1 MEKKNWVLLPLIM
14 AGLVACNGDGVP
26 DCFQNAGDIVREEVS
41 VAPFTKITVHPN
53 VELVLKQGAETKVEV
68 ETGEYLRDGVTAL
81 VTEGRLE
88 IWDENSCNFTRD
100 YNLTK
105 IYVTAPDITEIRGNT
120 GFPIRSDGPLEYPGL
135 SLLSESF
142 TDPETDTTS
151 GTFDLELKV
160 GQLKIVSNGLAY
172 FKLRGSVEQFNI
184 TFAAGD
190 ARLEAAEL
198 VAQQVVLDHR
208 GTNDMMLA
216 PQISITGTIR
226 GTGDVICLSRPATVE
241 VQEIY
246 KGKLI
251 FTD

>member
-1 MEKKNWVLLPLIM
+1 MKKRNWVLLLLI
-14 AGLVACNGDGVP
+14 AVGSVACDGDRVP
-26 DCFQNAGDIVREEVS
+26 DCFQNAGDVVREEVA

-53 VELVLKQGAETKVEV
+53 VELVLKQGAETRVEV
-68 ETGEYLRDGVTAL
+68 ETGEYLRDEVRVL

-88 IWDENSCNFTRD
+88 LWDTNDCNFTRD

-105 IYVTAPDITEIRGNT
+105 VYVTAPAITEIRSNT
-120 GFPIRSDGPLEYPGL
+120 GFPIRSDGLLEYPVL
-135 SLLSESF
+135 NLLSESF
-142 TDPETDTTS
+142 TDPEADTTS
-151 GTFDLELKV
+151 GTFDLELNV
-160 GQLKIVSNGLAY
+160 GQLRIVSNGLTY
-172 FKLRGSVEQFNI
+172 FKLRGAVERFNI
-184 TFAAGD
+184 TFAADD

-208 GTNDMMLA
+208 GTNDMLLA

-226 GTGDVICLSRPATVE
+226 GTGDVICLFRPPTVE

-251 FTD
+251 FAN